1 MGFEP
6 KNKQISKAL
15 EESSQKVASI
25 SKLPEAIS
33 VETKKQYQFMLKPS
47 NHAKLKRLAGRSMS
61 AYLDLL
67 IESLP
72 ED

>member
-6 KNKQISKAL
+6 KNKEIRRAL
-15 EESSQKVASI
+15 EESSQTVITKKS
-25 SKLPEAIS
+25 LPKAIS

-47 NHAKLKRLAGRSMS
+47 NHKKLKRIAGRSMS